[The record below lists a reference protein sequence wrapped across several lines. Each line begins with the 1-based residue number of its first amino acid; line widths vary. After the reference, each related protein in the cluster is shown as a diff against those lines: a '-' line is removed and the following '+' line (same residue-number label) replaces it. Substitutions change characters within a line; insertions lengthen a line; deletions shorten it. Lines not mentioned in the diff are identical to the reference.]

1 LDTKAPPSRFGGLFA
16 SKMKDFYEKTKTKV
30 TEAKANIKTE
40 EIK

>member
-1 LDTKAPPSRFGGLFA
+1 
-16 SKMKDFYEKTKTKV
+16 MKDFYEKTKTKV